1 MQYKGVVEIVK
12 KLDKICLFYLKNQ
25 DFIDLAKTKGY
36 RWNEDDCCW
45 YRRLNEETG
54 KYPDRASEIGHE
66 LLRNGYAI
74 CIHDAEIT
82 EKAITGEY
90 LGFISQQSERI
101 FEKNFIFFFPFL

>member
-54 KYPDRASEIGHE
+54 KYPDRAAEIGHE
-66 LLRNGYAI
+66 LLQVIMKKKEQDGLNMIPKIKFWHYTGVEETTKFTM
-74 CIHDAEIT
+74 HP
-82 EKAITGEY
+82 EK
-90 LGFISQQSERI
+90 L
-101 FEKNFIFFFPFL
+101 